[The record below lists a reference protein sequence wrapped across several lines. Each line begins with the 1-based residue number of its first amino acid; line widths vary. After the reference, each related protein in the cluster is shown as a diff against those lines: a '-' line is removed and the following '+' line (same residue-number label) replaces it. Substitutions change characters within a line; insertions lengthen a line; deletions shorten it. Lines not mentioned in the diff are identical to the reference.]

1 MHRIRHIRTANLII
15 LLLLVFPLL
24 LPAPA
29 GAQPA
34 AEPPAADADVEA
46 LIHVLENPDAR
57 ARLLERLRETAPA
70 AAGDANGA
78 ALQGVTADL
87 LGRVSQR
94 FGVLAGELRTVA
106 SVVGELPLLLER
118 LPRQWSDP
126 ERRSFWLSV
135 LGNLALTLGAGY
147 LAWML
152 LRVLT
157 RRPRRALA
165 GRVRDTLAS
174 RLLAF
179 VPSLMLEIVPVGAFA
194 LAAWTALALVDPR
207 EQTRLVVLAWVY
219 ALIVVQ
225 GLRAVVRAVVTPD
238 APSLRLAAM
247 DDESAHY
254 VDIWTL
260 RLAGT
265 AGYGFFLLQAAL
277 LMGLPGDLHAFLLR
291 LLGLVVAVLV
301 VIFILQNR
309 EPVATWIRG
318 RPEGAGTPPGAGL
331 QALRNSLART
341 WHLLA
346 ALYTGL
352 LFVIGSLGVPGGFV
366 YLFRGTALTLLVL
379 LLGRGA
385 DQVAGRLVELRFR
398 ISPELQRQLPGLERR
413 ANRYLPI
420 LSAVLRA
427 VIYVMAALA
436 VMQAWGLG
444 TLEWLISGPGRAV
457 VAIFVRVAGI
467 LLVAL
472 AAWEIIGGYLER
484 RLRETGPD
492 GQVLVRSA
500 RTRTLMSVARNA
512 LLVVVSVVSV
522 LMILSELGINIAPL
536 LAGAGVVGL
545 AVGFGAQKLV
555 QDVITGVFILFQDLM
570 AVGDVVKLGDRAGV
584 VEAISIRSVRL
595 RDLTGT
601 VHTIPFSAI
610 DTVSNL
616 TRDFSFY
623 VFDVGVAYREDVD
636 QVMDLLRAVGDELQ
650 ADPAFAPLILE
661 PLEVL
666 GVDAFA
672 DSAVMIKAR
681 IKTVPLKQWSVGR
694 EFNRRMKHRFDAEG
708 IEIPFPHLSVYFGA
722 DKEGK
727 APPAFVKLQEPAAGT
742 AAAD

>member
-1 MHRIRHIRTANLII
+1 MHRTRHIRTTTLII
-15 LLLLVFPLL
+15 LLLLVFPLFL
-24 LPAPA
+24 SAPV

-34 AEPPAADADVEA
+34 AEPPAADGDVEA
-46 LIHVLENPDAR
+46 LIHVLENPAAR

-70 AAGDANGA
+70 EAGETKAA
-78 ALQGVTADL
+78 ALQGATADL
-87 LGRVSQR
+87 LGRFSRR
-94 FGVLAGELRTVA
+94 FDLLAAEIQ
-106 SVVGELPLLLER
+106 SVTGAAGELPLLLER

-126 ERRSFWLSV
+126 ERRGFWLSV
-135 LGNLALTLGAGY
+135 LGNLVLTLGAGY

-152 LRVLT
+152 LRLLT

-179 VPSLMLEIVPVGAFA
+179 VPSLMLELLPVGAFA
-194 LAAWTALALVDPR
+194 LAAWTALVLVDPR

-225 GLRAVVRAVVTPD
+225 GVRAVVRAVVTPES
-238 APSLRLAAM
+238 PSLRLAWM

-254 VDIWTL
+254 LDIWTL

-265 AGYGFFLLQAAL
+265 AGYGYFFLQAAL
-277 LMGLPGDLHAFLLR
+277 LMGLPGDLHAMLVR
-291 LLGLVVAVLV
+291 LLALVVAVLV

-309 EPVATWIRG
+309 EPVAAWIRG
-318 RPEGAGTPPGAGL
+318 GPTGGAAPPGAGL
-331 QALRNSLART
+331 QALRNSLARI

-346 ALYTGL
+346 VFYTGL
-352 LFVIGSLGVPGGFV
+352 LFVIGALGVQGGFL
-366 YLFRGTALTLLVL
+366 YLLRGTALTLLAL

-385 DQVAGRLVELRFR
+385 RLLAGRLVELRFH
-398 ISPELQRQLPGLERR
+398 ISPALKRQLPGLERR
-413 ANRYLPI
+413 ANRYLPL
-420 LSAVLRA
+420 LSSVLRA
-427 VIYVMAALA
+427 LIYLIVALA
-436 VMQAWGLG
+436 ILQAWGLG
-444 TLEWLISGPGRAV
+444 TLEWLLSGPGRTVIAV
-457 VAIFVRVAGI
+457 LTRVAAI
-467 LLVAL
+467 LLVAV

-484 RLRETGPD
+484 RLQETGPD
-492 GQVLVRSA
+492 GQALVRSA

-522 LMILSELGINIAPL
+522 LMILSEFGINIAPL

-570 AVGDVVKLGDRAGV
+570 VVGDVVKLGDRAGV
-584 VEAISIRSVRL
+584 VEAISIRTVRI
-595 RDLTGT
+595 RDLSGT

-636 QVMDLLRAVGDELQ
+636 QVMELLREVGEDLRS
-650 ADPAFAPLILE
+650 DPEFAPLILE
-661 PLEVL
+661 PLEVF

-672 DSAVMIKAR
+672 DSAVVIKGR

-727 APPAFVKLQEPAAGT
+727 APPAFVKLQETAAGT
-742 AAAD
+742 PAAD